1 MTKITVYRPDVDDT
15 APDTDLGLA
24 PRRPVG
30 DGAVVTII
38 ENGKPNARILL
49 QHVAAAVQRR
59 LPVATVEVFSKPSAA
74 KPIEA
79 DEARV
84 MAARAHLVITGVG
97 D

>member
-1 MTKITVYRPDVDDT
+1 MAQITVYRPDVADT
-15 APDTDLGLA
+15 APDTDVA
-24 PRRPVG
+24 IANRRPVEE
-30 DGAVVTII
+30 DAVITIV

-49 QHVAAAVQRR
+49 QHVAEAVRRR

-79 DEARV
+79 DEAKV
-84 MAARAHLVITGVG
+84 MAARSHLVITGVG